1 MDTIYAHLQDD
12 RYNLKDDHRNLK
24 DDRCNLKDDRTG
36 KPNVNWL
43 RIKNN
48 LAAKYCYL
56 NLHCLV

>member
-1 MDTIYAHLQDD
+1 MDTIYAHLQDY
-12 RYNLKDDHRNLK
+12 RRNLK

-36 KPNVNWL
+36 KLNVNWSH
-43 RIKNN
+43 IKNN